1 MDAGPDLGLGVLRP
15 HGAAPDLGVV
25 EEEELVVRHVQ
36 SRQVRLG
43 AVKSDPLLV
52 GSVGLNRGNVTLVIF
67 TISPFTFTAL
77 AKVKMTQNCNILY
90 SFIIELSTFSFSG

>member
-1 MDAGPDLGLGVLRP
+1 MDAGPDLGLGVFRP

-52 GSVGLNRGNVTLVIF
+52 GSVGLNRGNVTPVIF
-67 TISPFTFTAL
+67 TISPFTFSAL
-77 AKVKMTQNCNILY
+77 AKVKMTENCNFLY
-90 SFIIELSTFSFSG
+90 N

>member
-1 MDAGPDLGLGVLRP
+1 MDAGPDLGLGVLGP

-36 SRQVRLG
+36 SRQVRLR

-52 GSVGLNRGNVTLVIF
+52 GSVGLN
-67 TISPFTFTAL
+67 S
-77 AKVKMTQNCNILY
+77 Q
-90 SFIIELSTFSFSG
+90 